1 MIAKNCV
8 YLSHFNILS
17 IINAVSQH
25 KKMPMKK
32 YFTLLLFMTVT
43 SVVFSRPVDRP
54 PDIDNVKI
62 EITQQNDF
70 ICPVVI
76 DEPILMV
83 SETIYQPKEMPTI
96 LTSIE
101 NKGDVQKGKAITI
114 HLKKSGTDNE
124 QDGNLNYY
132 NIKSVAVS
140 KISGE
145 PKIRSPVLANQS

>member
-1 MIAKNCV
+1 
-8 YLSHFNILS
+8 
-17 IINAVSQH
+17 
-25 KKMPMKK
+25 MPMKK
-32 YFTLLLFMTVT
+32 YFILLLFMTVT

-83 SETIYQPKEMPTI
+83 SETIYQTKEMPAI
-96 LTSIE
+96 LKDSESKRGT
-101 NKGDVQKGKAITI
+101 QKGKATPI

-124 QDGNLNYY
+124 QDGN
-132 NIKSVAVS
+132 
-140 KISGE
+140 
-145 PKIRSPVLANQS
+145 